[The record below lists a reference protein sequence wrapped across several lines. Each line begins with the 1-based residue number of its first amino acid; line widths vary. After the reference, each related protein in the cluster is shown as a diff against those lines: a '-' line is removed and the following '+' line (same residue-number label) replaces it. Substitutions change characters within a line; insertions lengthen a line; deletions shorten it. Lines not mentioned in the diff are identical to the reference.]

1 MFFVSEQ
8 YPGDPWTFNLHWQI
22 ISLFIPF
29 RNYKNLL
36 SGRSNFLQKMT
47 EDRFVTY

>member
-29 RNYKNLL
+29 RK
-36 SGRSNFLQKMT
+36 LQKSALRAVKFLT
-47 EDRFVTY
+47 KDD